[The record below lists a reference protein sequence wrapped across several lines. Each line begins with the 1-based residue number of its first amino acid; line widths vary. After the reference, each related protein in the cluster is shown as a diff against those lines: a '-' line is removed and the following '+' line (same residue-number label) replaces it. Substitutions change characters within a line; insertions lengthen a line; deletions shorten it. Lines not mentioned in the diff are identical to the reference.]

1 VDKVSERVAASA
13 GAIVIRPID
22 RVMGA
27 EVLGADLSAP
37 LSDADLQTFRNA
49 LHAQGAG
56 VP

>member
-1 VDKVSERVAASA
+1 MDKVSERVAASA